1 MLNSLGGLAIAATN
15 RRQLCMQTA
24 SRASLE
30 PSQLN
35 PRSKRLELLLVEDNP
50 GDVRLAQEAFK
61 AAGAKPPQMH
71 VVRDGAEALQY
82 LRRETPFENAGRPDL
97 ILLDLNLPKVN
108 GHEVLKAIKSD
119 PVLLRIPVI
128 VWTTAKSDREV
139 AAVYELHAN
148 CCVTK
153 PVELDAFFRLIQ
165 VAQHFWFEVATLPS
179 N

>member
-1 MLNSLGGLAIAATN
+1 MHA
-15 RRQLCMQTA
+15 A
-24 SRASLE
+24 SRASLD
-30 PSQLN
+30 PSQLT
-35 PRSKRLELLLVEDNP
+35 PRGKPLDLLLVEDNP
-50 GDVRLAQEAFK
+50 GDVRLAEEAFR
-61 AAGAKPPQMH
+61 AAGAMPHMH

-82 LRRETPFENAGRPDL
+82 LRKEHPFEKAVRPDL

-108 GHEVLKAIKSD
+108 GHEVLRAIKSD
-119 PVLLRIPVI
+119 PFLLRIPVI

-165 VAQHFWFEVATLPS
+165 AAQHFWFEVATLPS
-179 N
+179 S